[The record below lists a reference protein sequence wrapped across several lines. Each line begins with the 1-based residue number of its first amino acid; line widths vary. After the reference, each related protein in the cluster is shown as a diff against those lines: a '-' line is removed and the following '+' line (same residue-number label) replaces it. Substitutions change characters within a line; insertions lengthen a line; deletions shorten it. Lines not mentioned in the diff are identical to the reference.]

1 MLRTTSNFSSLP
13 FEYFLDTDHCLRRKI
28 CTFLWLVLSSS
39 SDKMKG
45 YLLYAARQKK
55 IILITRRQL
64 LKTYYIFITQT
75 MDYVKEY
82 TPVRVLNYCHNAL

>member
-1 MLRTTSNFSSLP
+1 
-13 FEYFLDTDHCLRRKI
+13 
-28 CTFLWLVLSSS
+28 
-39 SDKMKG
+39 MKG